1 MPHSTAKLPSI
12 RSQIALLVLACA
24 LPSVL
29 GLGVLLQH
37 FYQREQLQVQHE
49 ALATA
54 RALASAVDHD
64 IGKAEAAALALA
76 SSPSLD
82 HGDLAAFAAQAGTQL
97 RAALPV
103 QRILLNGTDGRVLLT
118 VGAASPA
125 PAAAAAAAAA
135 PETEAAAQSGPATP
149 QAPAAAAGGG
159 DTDATRPANAA
170 RFAAAIAQRGPALS
184 VLPRSGLP
192 HQPDVAVDVPVQRGG
207 KTLYVLTAVLEPRL
221 LADAAAAQRLSP
233 LWLIALIGPDGVIVD
248 RNKDPERFVGTRIS
262 DQSREVL
269 QGSGEGARLTQ
280 SRDGVPVFAGLSL
293 LPGRQWAVGVGMP
306 EHQAMR
312 DAALPSVPLVA
323 GAVGMLLLVGIV
335 LAWLMGGQIA
345 RSIASLTHPA
355 RALAGGEAMKL
366 PHMTFREADEV
377 AQALAQVEVDI
388 QRHRHEL
395 QTLVAERTAQ
405 LEASK
410 ALLENVYASAP
421 VGLSF
426 VDLNLRI
433 VMINEYLAAINSKP
447 VSEHIGRHFGDVIR
461 DEQVR
466 RDVERDYRHVL
477 ATGEALTGIELS
489 GTAPGRPD
497 QPTHWLSGY
506 FPVRD
511 SAGRMIG
518 ITGLLLD
525 ITPQKTIERQLR
537 QSKQLFKQVV
547 ENMPAMLFV
556 KQAGDLRFEMM
567 NRQAELTL
575 GRPRAQFL
583 GKNDYD
589 FFMPE
594 QAEAFARADRAV
606 LASEEVVEIPE
617 EEVTAADGTV
627 RVLNTRKVALRD
639 EQGNPTHLLGMA
651 IDITERKRA
660 DEVLRATSLS
670 LARSN
675 AFIRTVT
682 DHVPAMVT
690 YWDRDL
696 RCRFAN
702 RSFLQFMGVG
712 IDQVIGAHLPEVVGG
727 DLYRRNRQ
735 RVESALAG
743 QPQSFYQDRPDRAG
757 ESRFVWAN
765 YIPDMDEDGSAR
777 GFFVM
782 VSDVTELKRTELRL
796 HDLNDQLV
804 RARDKA
810 EAASRAKSAFVAN
823 MSHEIRTPMNAII
836 GLARL
841 LEEAPL
847 ARRERSYVGKIQLAT
862 QSLLAV
868 VNDVLDF
875 SKIEAGQLKL
885 EHSPFNLDHILTSIG
900 VLVGQNAW
908 NKGVE
913 PVFSVA
919 PDVPL
924 ELVGDAM
931 RLQQVLLNLTGNAV
945 KFTEHG
951 EVVVSVRQLS
961 CTATST
967 TLEFAVRD
975 TGIGI
980 SPAQQAHLFEA
991 FSQGDNSTSRQYGG
1005 TGLGL
1010 AICRRL
1016 VDLMD
1021 SSISL
1026 HSELGKGSTFR
1037 FACTLER
1044 AVHGLPGPRQLPPAV
1059 EGLNVLIVE
1068 DNATVLEMLTRHC
1081 QALGWRV
1088 WSADSGQAG
1097 LAQLH
1102 KLARAGAPRQLD
1114 LLLLDAGLPDLD
1126 GISLLTQAHTDATLQ
1141 LPPTIMMAPDH
1152 YTEELIPIAD
1162 SLHIATILAK
1172 PTTPSRLLATV
1183 VAVRT
1188 GSAHHSALPAHTPL
1202 SGRLA
1207 GMRVLLV
1214 EDNEIN
1220 QEMAQYILLHA
1231 GARVDIACNGS
1242 VAVELLKADPARYD
1256 AVLMDLQM
1264 PVMNG
1269 YEATATLRAMGLT
1282 DLPIIA
1288 MTANAL
1294 DEDRQLAVEAGVNAH
1309 VPKPIDVDEL
1319 LATLL
1324 RLAPLRPGRAA
1335 PDESWRKPAAED
1347 RPASLP
1353 GIDLEAALKRLA
1365 GNYPA
1370 FVGLLK
1376 RFENSQG
1383 GTVGEVRVL
1392 LAGGKQH
1399 AAAQLLHRLRG
1410 VAANLGAGDIA
1421 RLSAQAE
1428 VALHEG
1434 SETDLAFLLTALDQS
1449 ISVVTEAARTLP
1461 LPLPAED
1468 TAAAAGPDGADLP
1481 QALADLLSLLQT
1493 NNMKALTHF
1502 QALRPALDQHSHEAV
1517 LALAHAVETLDF
1529 AAAEHLVQDMLK
1541 RKDMV

>member
-1 MPHSTAKLPSI
+1 MLNTTARLPSI
-12 RSQIALLVLACA
+12 RLQIALLVLACA
-24 LPSVL
+24 LPSVI
-29 GLGVLLQH
+29 GLGVLVQH
-37 FYQREQLQVQHE
+37 FYHRQQLQIQHDT
-49 ALATA
+49 LITA
-54 RALASAVDHD
+54 RTLAGAIGHD
-64 IGKAEAAALALA
+64 IDAAEGALLALA
-76 SSPSLD
+76 GAPGLD
-82 HGDLAAFAAQAGTQL
+82 NIGDSMEGAGEAAFAAQAGRLL
-97 RAALPV
+97 RPGLPV
-103 QRILLNGTDGRVLLT
+103 HRILLSDAGGRQLLNAGPA
-118 VGAASPA
+118 GAAIP
-125 PAAAAAAAAA
+125 
-135 PETEAAAQSGPATP
+135 QQDNLKRLATLFE
-149 QAPAAAAGGG
+149 QGK
-159 DTDATRPANAA
+159 
-170 RFAAAIAQRGPALS
+170 PALS
-184 VLPRSGLP
+184 VLPQPGQP
-192 HQPDVAVDVPVQRGG
+192 HQPEVAVDVPVLRNG
-207 KTLYVLTAVLEPRL
+207 KAVYALTAVLLPQRL
-221 LADAAAAQRLSP
+221 DAAAAVQHLSP
-233 LWLIALIGPDGVIVD
+233 QLLMALIGADGIVVD
-248 RNKDPERFVGTRIS
+248 RNKNRERYVGTPMSETNRA
-262 DQSREVL
+262 L
-269 QGSGEGARLTQ
+269 LLANGEAALRTD
-280 SRDGVPVFAGLSL
+280 SRDGFPVFAALCL
-293 LPGRQWAVGVGMP
+293 LPGRTWAVGVGMP
-306 EHQAMR
+306 EQEAILN
-312 DAALPSVPLVA
+312 AELPSVPLVS
-323 GAVGMLLLVGIV
+323 GAVSMLLLVGIV
-335 LAWLMGGQIA
+335 LAWLMGGQISRSIVGLTRPA
-345 RSIASLTHPA
+345 RSLAS
-355 RALAGGEAMKL
+355 GEAMQL
-366 PHMTFREADEV
+366 PVMTFREADEV
-377 AQALAQVEVDI
+377 AQALAQVEVDVH
-388 QRHRHEL
+388 RHRHEL
-395 QTLVAERTAQ
+395 EALVAERTAE

-421 VGLSF
+421 VGLSY
-426 VDLNLRI
+426 VDLDLRI
-433 VMINEYLAAINSKP
+433 VMINDYLASVNGRP
-447 VSEHIGRHFGDVIR
+447 VAEHIGLHFGDVIP
-461 DEQVR
+461 DQQVR
-466 RDVERDYRHVL
+466 NDVERDYRRVI
-477 ATGEALTGIELS
+477 ATGEAISGIEMS
-489 GTAPGRPD
+489 GSAPGRPD
-497 QPTHWLSGY
+497 QACHWLSGY

-511 SAGRMIG
+511 ATGRMIG
-518 ITGLLLD
+518 ITGLLVD
-525 ITPQKTIERQLR
+525 ISPQKRIERELR
-537 QSKQLFKQVV
+537 QSKQLFKSAV
-547 ENMPAMLFV
+547 EYMPAMLFL
-556 KQAGDLRFEMM
+556 KSASDLRFEML
-567 NRQAELTL
+567 NRSGELTL
-575 GRPRAQFL
+575 GRPRTQVL
-583 GKNDYD
+583 GKNDFD
-589 FFMPE
+589 FFPRE
-594 QAEAFARADRAV
+594 QAEAFAAADRAV
-606 LASEEVVEIPE
+606 LASEDVVEIAE
-617 EEVTAADGTV
+617 EELTASDGTV
-627 RVLNTRKVALRD
+627 HVLNTRKVALRD
-639 EQGNPTHLLGMA
+639 DDGVPTHLLGMS

-682 DHVPAMVT
+682 DHVPGMVS
-690 YWDRDL
+690 YWDEQL

-702 RSFLQFMGVG
+702 RAFIETTGSDINTVL
-712 IDQVIGAHLPEVVGG
+712 GATIPEIMGG
-727 DLYRRNRQ
+727 DMYRRNRQ
-735 RVESALAG
+735 RIEAVLAG
-743 QPQSFYQDRPDRAG
+743 HPQSFYQDRPDRNG
-757 ESRFVWAN
+757 ESRFVWVN
-765 YIPDMDEDGSAR
+765 YIPDLNEDGSTR
-777 GFFVM
+777 GFFSM

-796 HDLNDQLV
+796 HDLNEQLV
-804 RARDKA
+804 RARDRA

-862 QSLLAV
+862 HSLLAV

-885 EHSPFNLDHILTSIG
+885 DHSPFNLDHILTSIG
-900 VLVGQNAW
+900 VLIGQTAW

-913 PVFSVA
+913 PIFCIA
-919 PDVPL
+919 PEVPL
-924 ELVGDAM
+924 ELLGDAM
-931 RLQQVLLNLTGNAV
+931 RLQQVLLNLCSNAV
-945 KFTEHG
+945 KFTEQG
-951 EVVVSVRQLS
+951 EVVLAVRQLS
-961 CTATST
+961 CTATSA

-1016 VDLMD
+1016 ADLMG
-1021 SSISL
+1021 SAISV

-1044 AVHGLPGPRQLPPAV
+1044 AVHGLPAPRTLAPTL
-1059 EGLNVLIVE
+1059 EGLSLLIVD
-1068 DNATVLEMLTRHC
+1068 DNATVRDMLARQC
-1081 QALGWRV
+1081 EALGWRV

-1097 LAQLH
+1097 LAMLR
-1102 KLARAGAPRQLD
+1102 KLARAGAPAQLD

-1126 GISLLTQAHTDATLQ
+1126 GISLLTQAHTDDTLL

-1162 SLHIATILAK
+1162 SLHIATVLAK
-1172 PTTPSRLLATV
+1172 PTTPARLLSAIT
-1183 VAVRT
+1183 AVRT
-1188 GSAHHSALPAHTPL
+1188 GSVQPSALPAHTPL

-1231 GARVDIACNGS
+1231 GARVDIAGNGR
-1242 VAVELLKADPARYD
+1242 VAVELLTEDRKRYD

-1269 YEATATLRAMGLT
+1269 YEATAALRAMGLA

-1294 DEDRQLAVEAGVNAH
+1294 DEDRQLAIEAGVNAH

-1324 RLAPLRPGRAA
+1324 RLAPLRPGPGRAA
-1335 PDESWRKPAAED
+1335 PDDSWRKPGAED
-1347 RPASLP
+1347 RPLSLP

-1383 GTVGEVRVL
+1383 GTVGEVRTL
-1392 LAGGKQH
+1392 LGNRKHH

-1428 VALHEG
+1428 VALHEAR
-1434 SETDLAFLLTALDQS
+1434 ETELAFLLTALDQS

-1461 LPLPAED
+1461 LPLPESD
-1468 TAAAAGPDGADLP
+1468 AASGPAGAPDGPALP
-1481 QALADLLSLLQT
+1481 QALEDLLSLLQT

-1502 QALRPALDQHSHEAV
+1502 QSLRPGLKAHGHDAV

-1529 AAAEHLVQDMLK
+1529 AAAEQLVQDMLK
-1541 RKDMV
+1541 RKDTA

>member
-1 MPHSTAKLPSI
+1 VPHNTAKLPSI

-37 FYQREQLQVQHE
+37 FYQREQLQFQHE

-54 RALASAVDHD
+54 RALATAIGYD
-64 IGKAEAAALALA
+64 IGEAEIAALALA
-76 SSPSLD
+76 SSPSLER
-82 HGDLAAFAAQAGTQL
+82 GDLAGFAAQAASQL
-97 RAALPV
+97 RPALPV
-103 QRILLNGTDGRVLLT
+103 QRLLLSDTAGRVLLT
-118 VGAASPA
+118 VGPAEPAAASPPPQA
-125 PAAAAAAAAA
+125 GAAS
-135 PETEAAAQSGPATP
+135 PGNAAQ
-149 QAPAAAAGGG
+149 AAQ
-159 DTDATRPANAA
+159 AA
-170 RFAAAIAQRGPALS
+170 RVAPAIAQGRPALS
-184 VLPRSGLP
+184 VLPRSDLP
-192 HQPDVAVDVPVQRGG
+192 YQPEVAVDVPVQRGG
-207 KTLYVLTAVLEPRL
+207 KTLHVLTAVLKPNRL
-221 LADAAAAQRLSP
+221 AEAAEAQRLSP
-233 LWLIALIGPDGVIVD
+233 QWLIALIGADGVIVD
-248 RNKDPERFVGTRIS
+248 RNKEPERFVGTQIS
-262 DQSREVL
+262 AQSREVL
-269 QGSGEGARLTQ
+269 QGSGEGARLTE
-280 SRDGVPVFAGLSL
+280 SRDGTSVFAGLSL

-306 EHQAMR
+306 EQQAML

-323 GAVGMLLLVGIV
+323 GAVSMLLLVGIV

-345 RSIASLTHPA
+345 RSIASLTGPA
-355 RALAGGEAMKL
+355 RALAGGETMAL

-377 AQALAQVEVDI
+377 AQALVQVEGDI

-426 VDLNLRI
+426 VDMDLRI
-433 VMINEYLAAINSKP
+433 VMINDYLAAINDKP
-447 VSEHIGRHFGDVIR
+447 VSEHIGRYFSDVIR
-461 DEQVR
+461 DAQVR
-466 RDVERDYRHVL
+466 LDVERDYRQVL
-477 ATGEALTGIELS
+477 ATGLAVSGVEMS
-489 GTAPGRPD
+489 GTAPDHPD
-497 QPTHWLSGY
+497 RAAHWLSSY
-506 FPVRD
+506 FPVHD
-511 SAGRMIG
+511 ATGRMIG
-518 ITGLLLD
+518 ITGLLVD
-525 ITPQKTIERQLR
+525 ISPQKNIERQLR

-556 KQAGDLRFEMM
+556 KRAADLRFEMM

-575 GRPRAQFL
+575 GRPRTQFL
-583 GKNDYD
+583 GKNDFD
-589 FFMPE
+589 FFLPE
-594 QAEAFARADRAV
+594 QADAFARADRTV
-606 LASEEVVEIPE
+606 LASNEVVEIAE

-639 EQGNPTHLLGMA
+639 EQGTPTHLLGMA

-690 YWDRDL
+690 YWDQEL

-702 RSFLQFMGVG
+702 RSFVEFMGLG
-712 IDQVIGAHLPEVVGG
+712 IDQVIGAPLVEVIGG
-727 DLYRRNRQ
+727 ELYRRNRQ
-735 RVESALAG
+735 RVEAALAG
-743 QPQSFYQDRPDRAG
+743 QPQSFYQDRPDRSG
-757 ESRFVWAN
+757 ESHFVWAN
-765 YIPDMDEDGSAR
+765 YIPDLDEAGKVR

-796 HDLNDQLV
+796 HDLNEQLV
-804 RARDKA
+804 RARDRA

-847 ARRERSYVGKIQLAT
+847 ERRERSYVGKIQLAT

-913 PVFSVA
+913 PVFNVA

-924 ELVGDAM
+924 DLVGDAM
-931 RLQQVLLNLTGNAV
+931 RLQQVLLNLAGNAV

-951 EVVVSVRQLS
+951 EVVVSVRQLAS
-961 CTATST
+961 SATST

-1016 VDLMD
+1016 VDLMN

-1044 AVHGLPGPRQLPPAV
+1044 AVHGLPAARELPPAV
-1059 EGLNVLIVE
+1059 EGLSLLIVE
-1068 DNATVLEMLTRHC
+1068 DNATVLDMLTRQC

-1097 LAQLH
+1097 LAQLR
-1102 KLARAGAPRQLD
+1102 KLARAGAARQLD

-1126 GISLLTQAHTDATLQ
+1126 GISLLTQAHTDDTLQ

-1172 PTTPSRLLATV
+1172 PTTPSRLLASV

-1188 GSAHHSALPAHTPL
+1188 GTAHQSALPAHTPL

-1242 VAVELLKADPARYD
+1242 VAVELLKADPERYD

-1269 YEATATLRAMGLT
+1269 YEATATLRAMGLKE
-1282 DLPIIA
+1282 LPIIA

-1324 RLAPLRPGRAA
+1324 RLAPLHPGRAA
-1335 PDESWRKPAAED
+1335 PDESWRQAPDDD
-1347 RPASLP
+1347 RPTSLP

-1383 GTVGEVRVL
+1383 GTVGEVRIL
-1392 LAGGKQH
+1392 LASGKQH

-1461 LPLPAED
+1461 LPLPA
-1468 TAAAAGPDGADLP
+1468 AAADSGPAAGGADLP
-1481 QALADLLSLLQT
+1481 QALADLLCLLQT

-1502 QALRPALDQHSHEAV
+1502 QALRPALEQHGHDAV

-1529 AAAEHLVQDMLK
+1529 TAAEHLVQDMLK
-1541 RKDMV
+1541 RKDTA